1 MRTIAI
7 DAMGGEN
14 APDAIVKAVLQAKTG
29 MPETKFL
36 LFGDK
41 EALRKLIPEDQINDQ
56 LGVVPT
62 TEVIADEDEP
72 VKAIRKKKD
81 SSMVVAANFVKEG
94 KADALL
100 SLGNTGALL
109 ACGIFIIGR
118 IKGIVRPGLMPTLP
132 VQNSDD
138 GFNMVDVGAN
148 AKSKPEYLLQWAEM
162 ASYYAEKI
170 RGIKNPR
177 VMLLNNGAESDKG
190 DDVHQKAYELL
201 KESNLNFL
209 GNIEGNELLLGKADV
224 VVTDGF
230 TGNAVLKNIE
240 GTSSV
245 LLHLLKDSLLN
256 GGVMTKLGALMVKGS
271 LSSLKSKFDTAK
283 YGGAVLLG
291 VNAPVV
297 KTHGRSNERPIY
309 FTLKQVDK
317 MVKEKLVADFRDE
330 FAEKWYNVLLKR
342 RSFMSEE
349 EIFNKIKD
357 MIADN
362 FDVDK
367 DKITEN
373 TNFMDD
379 LDADSIDLVEFILQ
393 LEDEF
398 GAEIPD
404 DEAEKIKTIG
414 DAVSYIKSHQG

>member
-14 APDAIVKAVLQAKTG
+14 APEAIVKAVLKAKTE

-41 EALRKLIPEDQINDQ
+41 EQLRNLIPANQISDQ
-56 LGVVPT
+56 LGVVAT

-72 VKAIRKKKD
+72 VKAIRHKKD
-81 SSMVVAANFVKEG
+81 SSMVQAANFVKEG

-118 IKGIVRPGLMPTLP
+118 IRGITRPGLMPTLP
-132 VQNSDD
+132 VKNSDE

-148 AKSKPEYLLQWAEM
+148 AKSKPEYLLQWAQM
-162 ASYYAEKI
+162 ASYYAKKI
-170 RGIKNPR
+170 REIENPR

-190 DDVHQKAYELL
+190 DEVHQEAYKLL
-201 KESNLNFL
+201 KDSNLNFL

-256 GGVMTKLGALMVKGS
+256 GGMMTKLRALLVKGS
-271 LSSLKSKFDTAK
+271 LAGLKSKFDTAK

-309 FTLKQVDK
+309 YTLKQVDN
-317 MVKEKLVADFRDE
+317 MIAENLVAEFRD
-330 FAEKWYNVLLKR
+330 
-342 RSFMSEE
+342 
-349 EIFNKIKD
+349 
-357 MIADN
+357 
-362 FDVDK
+362 
-367 DKITEN
+367 
-373 TNFMDD
+373 
-379 LDADSIDLVEFILQ
+379 
-393 LEDEF
+393 
-398 GAEIPD
+398 
-404 DEAEKIKTIG
+404 
-414 DAVSYIKSHQG
+414 

>member
-14 APDAIVKAVLQAKTG
+14 APEAIVKAVLKAKTEL
-29 MPETKFL
+29 PETKFL

-41 EALRKLIPEDQINDQ
+41 EQLRNLIPANQISDQ
-56 LGVVPT
+56 LGVVAT

-72 VKAIRKKKD
+72 VKAIRHKKD
-81 SSMVVAANFVKEG
+81 SSMVQAANFVKEG

-118 IKGIVRPGLMPTLP
+118 IRGITRPGLMPTLP
-132 VQNSDD
+132 VKNSDE

-148 AKSKPEYLLQWAEM
+148 AKSKPEYLLQWAQM
-162 ASYYAEKI
+162 ASYYAKKI
-170 RGIKNPR
+170 REIENPR

-190 DDVHQKAYELL
+190 DEVHQEAYKLL
-201 KESNLNFL
+201 KDSNLNFL

-256 GGVMTKLGALMVKGS
+256 SGMMTKLGALLVKGS
-271 LSSLKSKFDTAK
+271 LAGLKSKFDTAK

-309 FTLKQVDK
+309 YTLKQVDK
-317 MVKEKLVADFRDE
+317 MIAENLVAEFRDE
-330 FAEKWYNVLLKR
+330 FATK
-342 RSFMSEE
+342 
-349 EIFNKIKD
+349 
-357 MIADN
+357 
-362 FDVDK
+362 
-367 DKITEN
+367 
-373 TNFMDD
+373 
-379 LDADSIDLVEFILQ
+379 
-393 LEDEF
+393 
-398 GAEIPD
+398 
-404 DEAEKIKTIG
+404 
-414 DAVSYIKSHQG
+414 

>member
-14 APDAIVKAVLQAKTG
+14 APEAIVKAVLKAKTEL
-29 MPETKFL
+29 PETKFL

-41 EALRKLIPEDQINDQ
+41 EQLRNLIPANQISDQ
-56 LGVVPT
+56 LGVVAT

-72 VKAIRKKKD
+72 VKAIRHKKD
-81 SSMVVAANFVKEG
+81 SSMVQAANFVKEG

-118 IKGIVRPGLMPTLP
+118 IRGITRPGLMPTLP
-132 VQNSDD
+132 VKNSDE

-148 AKSKPEYLLQWAEM
+148 AKSKSEYLLQWAQM
-162 ASYYAEKI
+162 ASYYAKKI
-170 RGIKNPR
+170 REIENPR

-190 DDVHQKAYELL
+190 DEVHQEAYKLL
-201 KESNLNFL
+201 KDSNLNFL

-256 GGVMTKLGALMVKGS
+256 GGMMTKLGALLVKGS
-271 LSSLKSKFDTAK
+271 LAGLKSKFDTAK

-309 FTLKQVDK
+309 YTLKQVDK
-317 MVKEKLVADFRDE
+317 MIAENLVAEFRDE
-330 FAEKWYNVLLKR
+330 FATK
-342 RSFMSEE
+342 
-349 EIFNKIKD
+349 
-357 MIADN
+357 
-362 FDVDK
+362 
-367 DKITEN
+367 
-373 TNFMDD
+373 
-379 LDADSIDLVEFILQ
+379 
-393 LEDEF
+393 
-398 GAEIPD
+398 
-404 DEAEKIKTIG
+404 
-414 DAVSYIKSHQG
+414 

>member
-14 APDAIVKAVLQAKTG
+14 APEAIVKAVLKAKTEL
-29 MPETKFL
+29 PETKFL

-41 EALRKLIPEDQINDQ
+41 EQLRNLIPANQISDQ
-56 LGVVPT
+56 LGVVAT

-72 VKAIRKKKD
+72 VKAIRHKKD
-81 SSMVVAANFVKEG
+81 SSMVQAANFVKEG

-118 IKGIVRPGLMPTLP
+118 IRGITRPGLMPTLP
-132 VQNSDD
+132 VKNSDE

-148 AKSKPEYLLQWAEM
+148 AKSKPEYLLQWAQM
-162 ASYYAEKI
+162 ASYYAKKI
-170 RGIKNPR
+170 REIENPR

-190 DDVHQKAYELL
+190 DEVHQEAYKLL
-201 KESNLNFL
+201 KDSNLNFL

-256 GGVMTKLGALMVKGS
+256 GGMMTKLGALLVKGS
-271 LSSLKSKFDTAK
+271 LAGLKSKFDTAK

-309 FTLKQVDK
+309 YTLKQVDK
-317 MVKEKLVADFRDE
+317 MIAENLVAEFRDE
-330 FAEKWYNVLLKR
+330 FATK
-342 RSFMSEE
+342 
-349 EIFNKIKD
+349 
-357 MIADN
+357 
-362 FDVDK
+362 
-367 DKITEN
+367 
-373 TNFMDD
+373 
-379 LDADSIDLVEFILQ
+379 
-393 LEDEF
+393 
-398 GAEIPD
+398 
-404 DEAEKIKTIG
+404 
-414 DAVSYIKSHQG
+414 